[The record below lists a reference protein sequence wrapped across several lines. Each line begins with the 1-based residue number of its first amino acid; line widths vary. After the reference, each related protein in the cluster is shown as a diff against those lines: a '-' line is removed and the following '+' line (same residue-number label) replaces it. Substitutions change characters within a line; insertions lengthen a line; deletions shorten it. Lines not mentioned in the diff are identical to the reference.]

1 MHYIEKANIFFGIVR
16 VNRKMLISY
25 FPFSKADKEKLVD
38 KAPVLEDKAEVLTE
52 EVPKLA
58 VEVAAAKELTEV

>member
-1 MHYIEKANIFFGIVR
+1 
-16 VNRKMLISY
+16 MLIFS
-25 FPFSKADKEKLVD
+25 FPFLKADKEKLVD

-58 VEVAAAKELTEV
+58 VEVAAAKELTEVRIVI